1 MENTRFLN
9 KSTLHNGIYKRSNGM
24 SEYYN
29 VYSNNDNSMLKLEFD
44 HSMMNFNPDLDLNK
58 YSSDVK
64 KKDLILS
71 DDDKSKLQIIKKEVY
86 LLKSDFIYTQICDS
100 ARVIQKISTLE
111 KKIAPIFDIK
121 ISKNLI
127 NLKTFSP
134 LFYTEHCKNRENFI
148 VYQVL
153 IYLCIL
159 IEYVYENKEN
169 QEFVKMDSEITK
181 IIDWVQCRNLPD
193 LSYIIIGPTV
203 NTNYQIDYKNLYKY
217 LISPANSSLKYGDNI
232 TDYMQL
238 MSSRTIEKLISEN
251 ININQ
256 TKPNSYDKLQNI
268 SETFLI
274 YFDTDNGCLFN
285 YNKNDDLII
294 NCQNINI
301 GNVSEDKMNLR
312 YDEKINT
319 NRLLNIDPKTASG
332 QLNKLLT
339 KYNTIKLNNLLIS
352 ESVYQ
357 TRLDIFEKV
366 YIVFPNIYMYTRTNN
381 IYNTGTLQI
390 SGKFIF
396 NEQYYYE
403 FIPDRLEGI
412 SYKPLTAYVKDIS
425 FYISNKPT
433 KKNNIISYKPFLK
446 FYRNQI
452 YNIPVII
459 NHRIIPKNN
468 SNYILE
474 FYYIDDNNNMQI
486 LNNSIFIY
494 NSNYSIIQLL
504 NSEAIETTNSLEYIT
519 DYFDFNYDNDMNYET
534 NKYKAFYT
542 DIKIINTEWNLEDYL
557 LSLALITNET
567 ENLTMLKNI
576 KGHNFLHMNLKP
588 ASDLV
593 NDVDYR
599 NGLYKVDIYYK
610 INKVIHTSPF
620 LLINGETKDI
630 SGVSVSIGDDKT
642 RYVIRRINNN
652 LLQLKYNKHI
662 NNDFIIMN
670 NDHNIKMILELL

>member
-9 KSTLHNGIYKRSNGM
+9 KSTIHNGIYKRSNGM
-24 SEYYN
+24 SDHYD
-29 VYSNNDNSMLKLEFD
+29 VYSNNDRSMLKLEFD
-44 HSMMNFNPDLDLNK
+44 HSMFNFNPDLDLNK
-58 YSSDVK
+58 YSSDVRR
-64 KKDLILS
+64 KDLILT
-71 DDDKSKLQIIKKEVY
+71 DDDKTKLQLIKREVY
-86 LLKSDFIYTQICDS
+86 LLKPDFIYTQICDS
-100 ARVIQKISTLE
+100 ARVIQKIATLE
-111 KKIAPIFDIK
+111 KKIAPIFDIR

-134 LFYTEHCKNRENFI
+134 LFYSEHCKNRENFI

-153 IYLCIL
+153 IYLCVL
-159 IEYVYENKEN
+159 IEYVFENREN
-169 QEFVKMDSEITK
+169 QEFIKMDSEITK

-232 TDYMQL
+232 TEYMQL

-251 ININQ
+251 NNIIQ

-319 NRLLNIDPKTASG
+319 NKLLNIDPKTASG
-332 QLNKLLT
+332 QLNKLLM

-352 ESVYQ
+352 ASVYQ
-357 TRLDIFEKV
+357 TKLNVFEKV
-366 YIVFPNIYMYTRTNN
+366 YVVFPNIYMYTRTNN

-412 SYKPLTAYVKDIS
+412 SYKSLTAYVKDIS
-425 FYISNKPT
+425 FYISDKPT

-446 FYRNQI
+446 FSKNI
-452 YNIPVII
+452 LYNIPIII
-459 NHRIIPKNN
+459 NHRVIPKNK
-468 SNYILE
+468 SNYIIE
-474 FYYIDDNNNMQI
+474 FYFIDEYNNI
-486 LNNSIFIY
+486 KVLNKNSFIY
-494 NSNYSIIQLL
+494 NSDYSIIQLL
-504 NSEAIETTNSLEYIT
+504 NTEPIETTTSIEYIT
-519 DYFDFNYDNDMNYET
+519 DCFDFNYDNDMDYNS

-542 DIKIINTEWNLEDYL
+542 DVKIINSEWNLEDYL
-557 LSLALITNET
+557 LSLALITTET
-567 ENLTMLKNI
+567 HSLTMLKNI
-576 KGHNFLHMNLKP
+576 KGHNFIHMNLRP
-588 ASDLV
+588 VYNLI
-593 NDVDYR
+593 NDINYR
-599 NGLYKVDIYYK
+599 DGFYKVDIYYK
-610 INKVIHTSPF
+610 INKIIHTSPF
-620 LLINGETKDI
+620 LLINADAKDI
-630 SGVSVSIGDDKT
+630 SGISVSINDDPNK
-642 RYVIRRINNN
+642 YVIRRINNT
-652 LLQLKYNKHI
+652 LLQIKYNQHI
-662 NNDFIIMN
+662 NNDFIIVN

>member
-9 KSTLHNGIYKRSNGM
+9 KSTIHNGIYKRSNGM
-24 SEYYN
+24 SDHYD
-29 VYSNNDNSMLKLEFD
+29 VYSNNDRSMLKLEFD
-44 HSMMNFNPDLDLNK
+44 QSMFNFNPDLDLNK
-58 YSSDVK
+58 YSGDVK
-64 KKDLILS
+64 KKDLILT
-71 DDDKSKLQIIKKEVY
+71 DDDKTKLQLIKKEVY
-86 LLKSDFIYTQICDS
+86 LLKPDFIYTQICDS
-100 ARVIQKISTLE
+100 ARVIQKIATLE
-111 KKIAPIFDIK
+111 KKISPIFDIR

-134 LFYTEHCKNRENFI
+134 LFYSEHCKNRENFI

-153 IYLCIL
+153 IYLCVF
-159 IEYVYENKEN
+159 IEYVFENREN
-169 QEFVKMDSEITK
+169 QEFIKMDSEITK

-193 LSYIIIGPTV
+193 LSYIIVGPTV

-217 LISPANSSLKYGDNI
+217 LISPANSSLKYGDNL
-232 TDYMQL
+232 TEYMQL

-251 ININQ
+251 NNINQ

-285 YNKNDDLII
+285 YDKNDDLII

-319 NRLLNIDPKTASG
+319 NKLLNIDPKTASG
-332 QLNKLLT
+332 QLNKLLM

-357 TRLDIFEKV
+357 TKLNVFEKV

-396 NEQYYYE
+396 NDQYYYE

-412 SYKPLTAYVKDIS
+412 SYKSLTAYVKDIS
-425 FYISNKPT
+425 FYISDKPT

-446 FYRNQI
+446 FSKNQL
-452 YNIPVII
+452 YNIPIII
-459 NHRIIPKNN
+459 NHRVIPKNK
-468 SNYILE
+468 SNYIIE
-474 FYYIDDNNNMQI
+474 FYYIDEQNNI
-486 LNNSIFIY
+486 KVLNKNSFIY
-494 NSNYSIIQLL
+494 NSDYSIIQLL
-504 NSEAIETTNSLEYIT
+504 NTEPIETTTSIEYIT
-519 DYFDFNYDNDMNYET
+519 DYFDFNYDNDMDYNS

-542 DIKIINTEWNLEDYL
+542 DVKIINSEWNLEDYL
-557 LSLALITNET
+557 LSLALITTET
-567 ENLTMLKNI
+567 HSLTMLKNI
-576 KGHNFLHMNLKP
+576 KGHNFIHMNLRP
-588 ASDLV
+588 VHNLI
-593 NDVDYR
+593 NDINYR
-599 NGLYKVDIYYK
+599 DGFYKVDIYYK
-610 INKVIHTSPF
+610 INKIIYTSPF
-620 LLINGETKDI
+620 LLINADSKDI
-630 SGVSVSIGDDKT
+630 SGISVSINDDPNK
-642 RYVIRRINNN
+642 YVIRRINNT
-652 LLQLKYNKHI
+652 LLQIKYNQHI
-662 NNDFIIMN
+662 NNDFIIVN